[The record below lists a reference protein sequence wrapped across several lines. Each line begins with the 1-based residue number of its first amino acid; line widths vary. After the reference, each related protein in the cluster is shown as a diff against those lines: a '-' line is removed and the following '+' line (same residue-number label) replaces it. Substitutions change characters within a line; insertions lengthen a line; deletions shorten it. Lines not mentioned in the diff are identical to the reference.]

1 MDYII
6 NILIQFMDRAVLLL
20 ACLFTIT
27 RLQSFRNVF
36 QRDTY
41 RKKDYFIA
49 CTVFSV
55 FAILSTYTGLNVEG
69 SLVNVRTITIVSGG
83 IIFGPVVGIVT
94 GVISGVHRYLIDIG
108 GITSIPCLISS
119 ICAGIISGYINR
131 KVKRNYRW
139 IAGIIAGMFSET
151 ITMILI
157 LLLSRP
163 HSLGYDIV
171 SKMYINRKVKRN
183 YRWIAGIIAGMFSET
198 ITMILILLLSRPHS
212 LGYDIVSKI
221 AAPMIIGQISV
232 GFIVLLVQSIENDK
246 EKISA
251 KQAKLALD
259 IANKTLPYF
268 RKINSES
275 LNKICTIIK
284 EDIKADAVS
293 ITDTKNILA
302 YSGIGKEYYNIGH
315 EIINAETKEAISS
328 GKIVIKN
335 TGFKEKTSLLKSAII
350 IPLKE
355 KNEVIG
361 ALKIYYRASNNITYT
376 VETLAVGLS
385 QIISTL
391 MEVSKVEEMKEMAN
405 KAELKALQTQINPH
419 FLFNALNAIA
429 SSIRI
434 NPNNARELLKAL
446 QTQINPHFLFNALNA
461 IASSIRINPNNARE
475 LIINLS
481 SYLRFNLELN
491 SEFIDVKKELKQV
504 KDYIEIE
511 KARFGDKLNIIY
523 DIDDVDIKIPSLTI
537 QPLVENAIV
546 HGILKDNHNGTVK
559 ISLKD
564 EGEKVKI
571 SIIDSGVGI
580 SEEMINNIYTDNV
593 PEKKIGLYNVHSRIK
608 LIYGDGLKI
617 KRLDK
622 GTMIEFYIKKNIRG

>member
-1 MDYII
+1 MNYII
-6 NILIQFMDRAVLLL
+6 DILLQFMDRAVLLL

-27 RLQSFRNVF
+27 RLQSFRNIF

-41 RKKDYFIA
+41 RKKDYIIA

-69 SLVNVRTITIVSGG
+69 SLVNVRTMTIVSGG

-119 ICAGIISGYINR
+119 ICAGIISGYINK

-139 IAGIIAGMFSET
+139 IAGILAGMFSET

-157 LLLSRP
+157 LLLS
-163 HSLGYDIV
+163 
-171 SKMYINRKVKRN
+171 
-183 YRWIAGIIAGMFSET
+183 T
-198 ITMILILLLSRPHS
+198 PHS

-221 AAPMIIGQISV
+221 AVPMIIGQICV

-284 EDIKADAVS
+284 EDIQADAVS

-302 YSGIGKEYYNIGH
+302 YSGVGKEYYNIGH
-315 EIINAETKEAISS
+315 EIITVETKEAISS

-335 TGFKEKTSLLKSAII
+335 NGFKEKTSLLKSAII

-361 ALKIYYRASNNITYT
+361 ALKIYYKASNNITFT
-376 VETLAVGLS
+376 IEALAVGLS

-434 NPNNARELLKAL
+434 NPNNARD
-446 QTQINPHFLFNALNA
+446 
-461 IASSIRINPNNARE
+461 

-511 KARFGDKLNIIY
+511 KARFGDKLNVVY

-546 HGILKDNHNGTVK
+546 HGILKDNHNGTVE
-559 ISLKD
+559 ISVKD

-580 SEEMINNIYTDNV
+580 SEDMINNIYTDNV

-608 LIYGDGLKI
+608 LIYGEGLNI

-622 GTMIEFYIKKNIRG
+622 GTMIEFYIKKKI

>member
-1 MDYII
+1 MDYIFS
-6 NILIQFMDRAVLLL
+6 ILIQFVDRAVLLL
-20 ACLFTIT
+20 VCLFTIT
-27 RLQSFRNVF
+27 RLQSFRNIF
-36 QRDTY
+36 QKDTY
-41 RKKDYFIA
+41 SKKDYLIA
-49 CTVFSV
+49 CTVFSI

-83 IIFGPVVGIVT
+83 IIFGPIVGIVT
-94 GVISGVHRYLIDIG
+94 GLVSGIHRYLIDIG

-131 KVKRNYRW
+131 KVRRNYRW
-139 IAGIIAGMFSET
+139 IAGILAGMFSET
-151 ITMILI
+151 ITMLLI
-157 LLLSRP
+157 LLLS
-163 HSLGYDIV
+163 
-171 SKMYINRKVKRN
+171 
-183 YRWIAGIIAGMFSET
+183 T
-198 ITMILILLLSRPHS
+198 PHS

-221 AAPMIIGQISV
+221 ALPMIIGQVCV
-232 GFIVLLVQSIENDK
+232 GFIILLVQGIEDDK
-246 EKISA
+246 EKIAA

-284 EDIKADAVS
+284 EDIQADAVS

-302 YSGIGKEYYNIGH
+302 YIGVGKEYYNIGH
-315 EIINAETKEAISS
+315 EIITAETKEAISS
-328 GKIVIKN
+328 GKIVIRN

-350 IPLKE
+350 IPLKD
-355 KNEVIG
+355 KNEVTG
-361 ALKIYYRASNNITYT
+361 ALKIYYKASNNITYT

-434 NPNNARELLKAL
+434 NPN
-446 QTQINPHFLFNALNA
+446 T
-461 IASSIRINPNNARE
+461 ARE

-511 KARFGDKLNIIY
+511 KARFGDKLNVIY
-523 DIDDVDIKIPSLTI
+523 DIDEVDIKIPSLTI

-546 HGILKDNHNGTVK
+546 HGILKDNHNGTIK

-564 EGEKVKI
+564 ESEKVKI

-580 SEEMINNIYTDNV
+580 SEDMISRIYNDDV

-608 LIYGDGLKI
+608 LIYGEGLII

-622 GTMIEFYIKKNIRG
+622 GTMVEFYIKKKI

>member
-1 MDYII
+1 
-6 NILIQFMDRAVLLL
+6 MDRAVLLL

-27 RLQSFRNVF
+27 RLQSFRNIF

-41 RKKDYFIA
+41 RKKDYLIA

-94 GVISGVHRYLIDIG
+94 GLISGVHRYLIDIG

-157 LLLSRP
+157 LLLS
-163 HSLGYDIV
+163 
-171 SKMYINRKVKRN
+171 K
-183 YRWIAGIIAGMFSET
+183 
-198 ITMILILLLSRPHS
+198 PHS

-221 AAPMIIGQISV
+221 AVPMIIGQICV

-284 EDIKADAVS
+284 EDIQADAVS

-315 EIINAETKEAISS
+315 EIINSETKEAISS

-355 KNEVIG
+355 KNEVTG

-376 VETLAVGLS
+376 IETLAVGLS

-405 KAELKALQTQINPH
+405 KAE
-419 FLFNALNAIA
+419 
-429 SSIRI
+429 
-434 NPNNARELLKAL
+434 LKAL

-511 KARFGDKLNIIY
+511 KARFGDKLNVIY

-580 SEEMINNIYTDNV
+580 SEEMISNIYTDNV

-608 LIYGDGLKI
+608 LIYGEGLNI

-622 GTMIEFYIKKNIRG
+622 GTMVEFYIKKKI

>member
-1 MDYII
+1 
-6 NILIQFMDRAVLLL
+6 MDRAVLLL

-27 RLQSFRNVF
+27 RLQSFRNIF

-41 RKKDYFIA
+41 RKKDYLIA

-157 LLLSRP
+157 LLLS
-163 HSLGYDIV
+163 
-171 SKMYINRKVKRN
+171 K
-183 YRWIAGIIAGMFSET
+183 
-198 ITMILILLLSRPHS
+198 PHS

-221 AAPMIIGQISV
+221 AVPMIIGQICV

-284 EDIKADAVS
+284 EDIQADAVS

-315 EIINAETKEAISS
+315 EIINSETKEAISS

-355 KNEVIG
+355 KNEVTG

-376 VETLAVGLS
+376 IETLAVGLS

-405 KAELKALQTQINPH
+405 KAE
-419 FLFNALNAIA
+419 
-429 SSIRI
+429 
-434 NPNNARELLKAL
+434 LKAL

-511 KARFGDKLNIIY
+511 KARFGDKLNVIY
-523 DIDDVDIKIPSLTI
+523 DIDDVNIKIPSLTI

-559 ISLKD
+559 VSLKD

-608 LIYGDGLKI
+608 LIYGEGLNI

-622 GTMIEFYIKKNIRG
+622 GTMVEFYIKKKI

>member
-6 NILIQFMDRAVLLL
+6 NILIQFMDRAILLL

-27 RLQSFRNVF
+27 RLQSFRNIF

-83 IIFGPVVGIVT
+83 IIFGPFVGIVT

-157 LLLSRP
+157 LLLS
-163 HSLGYDIV
+163 
-171 SKMYINRKVKRN
+171 K
-183 YRWIAGIIAGMFSET
+183 
-198 ITMILILLLSRPHS
+198 PHS

-221 AAPMIIGQISV
+221 AAPMIIGQICV

-361 ALKIYYRASNNITYT
+361 ALKIYYKASNNITYT
-376 VETLAVGLS
+376 VETLAIGLS

-405 KAELKALQTQINPH
+405 KAE
-419 FLFNALNAIA
+419 
-429 SSIRI
+429 
-434 NPNNARELLKAL
+434 LKAL

-511 KARFGDKLNIIY
+511 KARFGDKLNVIY

-546 HGILKDNHNGTVK
+546 HGILKDTHNGTVK

-564 EGEKVKI
+564 KGEKVKI

-622 GTMIEFYIKKNIRG
+622 GTMIEFYINKNIRG

>member
-119 ICAGIISGYINR
+119 ICAGIISG
-131 KVKRNYRW
+131 
-139 IAGIIAGMFSET
+139 
-151 ITMILI
+151 
-157 LLLSRP
+157 
-163 HSLGYDIV
+163 
-171 SKMYINRKVKRN
+171 YINRKVKRN

-434 NPNNARELLKAL
+434 NPNNAREL
-446 QTQINPHFLFNALNA
+446 
-461 IASSIRINPNNARE
+461 
-475 LIINLS
+475 IINLS

>member
-1 MDYII
+1 MNYIFS
-6 NILIQFMDRAVLLL
+6 ILIQLIDRAVLLL
-20 ACLFTIT
+20 ACLFVIT
-27 RLQSFRNVF
+27 RLQSFRNIF

-41 RKKDYFIA
+41 RKKDYLIA
-49 CTVFSV
+49 CIVFSA

-83 IIFGPVVGIVT
+83 IIFGPFVGITT

-108 GITSIPCLISS
+108 GVTSIPCLISS
-119 ICAGIISGYINR
+119 ISAGIISGYINKKVQR
-131 KVKRNYRW
+131 KYRW
-139 IAGIIAGMFSET
+139 IAGIIAGMFSES

-157 LLLSRP
+157 LLLSKP
-163 HSLGYDIV
+163 H
-171 SKMYINRKVKRN
+171 
-183 YRWIAGIIAGMFSET
+183 E
-198 ITMILILLLSRPHS
+198 

-221 AAPMIIGQISV
+221 ALPMILGQVCV
-232 GFIVLLVQSIENDK
+232 GFIVILVQSIEDDK
-246 EKISA
+246 EKIAA

-268 RKINSES
+268 RSINNES

-284 EDIKADAVS
+284 EDIQADAVS

-302 YSGIGKEYYNIGH
+302 YIGVGKEYYNIGH
-315 EIINAETKEAISS
+315 EIINAETKEAISNNN
-328 GKIVIKN
+328 IVIKN
-335 TGFKEKTSLLKSAII
+335 TGFKEKSELLKSAII

-355 KNEVIG
+355 KSEVIG
-361 ALKIYYRASNNITYT
+361 ALKIYYKSSNHITYT
-376 VETLAVGLS
+376 VETLAIGLS

-434 NPNNARELLKAL
+434 NPNNARD
-446 QTQINPHFLFNALNA
+446 
-461 IASSIRINPNNARE
+461 

-504 KDYIEIE
+504 RDYIEIE
-511 KARFGDKLNIIY
+511 KARFGDKINVIY
-523 DIDDVDIKIPSLTI
+523 DIDEVDIKIPSLTI

-546 HGILKDNHNGTVK
+546 HGILKDNHNGTIK

-564 EGEKVKI
+564 EDEKVRI
-571 SIIDSGVGI
+571 SIVDSGIGI

-608 LIYGDGLKI
+608 LIYGEGLNIRK
-617 KRLDK
+617 LDK
-622 GTMIEFYIKKNIRG
+622 GTRIEFFIKKNI

>member
-27 RLQSFRNVF
+27 RLQSFRNIF

-171 SKMYINRKVKRN
+171 SK
-183 YRWIAGIIAGMFSET
+183 
-198 ITMILILLLSRPHS
+198 
-212 LGYDIVSKI
+212 I

-259 IANKTLPYF
+259 IANKALPYF

-284 EDIKADAVS
+284 EDIQADAVS

-302 YSGIGKEYYNIGH
+302 YIGVGKEYYNIGH

-361 ALKIYYRASNNITYT
+361 ALKIYYKASNNITYT
-376 VETLAVGLS
+376 VETLAIGLS

-405 KAELKALQTQINPH
+405 KAE
-419 FLFNALNAIA
+419 
-429 SSIRI
+429 
-434 NPNNARELLKAL
+434 LKAL

-511 KARFGDKLNIIY
+511 KARFGDKLNVVY

-622 GTMIEFYIKKNIRG
+622 GTMIEFYINKNIRG

>member
-171 SKMYINRKVKRN
+171 SK
-183 YRWIAGIIAGMFSET
+183 
-198 ITMILILLLSRPHS
+198 
-212 LGYDIVSKI
+212 I

-284 EDIKADAVS
+284 EDIQADAVS

-302 YSGIGKEYYNIGH
+302 YIGVGKEYYNIGH

-361 ALKIYYRASNNITYT
+361 ALKIYYKASNNITYT
-376 VETLAVGLS
+376 VETLAIGLS

-405 KAELKALQTQINPH
+405 KAE
-419 FLFNALNAIA
+419 
-429 SSIRI
+429 
-434 NPNNARELLKAL
+434 LKAL

-511 KARFGDKLNIIY
+511 KARFGDKLNVIY

-546 HGILKDNHNGTVK
+546 HGILKDTHNGTVK

-564 EGEKVKI
+564 KGEKVKI

-622 GTMIEFYIKKNIRG
+622 GTMIEFYINKNIRG

>member
-6 NILIQFMDRAVLLL
+6 NILLQFINRAVLLL

-27 RLQSFRNVF
+27 RLQSFRNIF

-41 RKKDYFIA
+41 RKKDYLIV

-94 GVISGVHRYLIDIG
+94 GLISGVHRYLIDIG

-119 ICAGIISGYINR
+119 ICAGVISGYINR
-131 KVKRNYRW
+131 KVKRNYKW
-139 IAGIIAGMFSET
+139 IAGIIAGMFSES

-157 LLLSRP
+157 LLLS
-163 HSLGYDIV
+163 
-171 SKMYINRKVKRN
+171 K
-183 YRWIAGIIAGMFSET
+183 
-198 ITMILILLLSRPHS
+198 PHS

-221 AAPMIIGQISV
+221 AVPMIIGQICV
-232 GFIVLLVQSIENDK
+232 GFIILLVQSIENDK

-268 RKINSES
+268 RNINSDS

-284 EDIKADAVS
+284 EDIHADAVS

-302 YSGIGKEYYNIGH
+302 YIGVGKEYYDIGH
-315 EIINAETKEAISS
+315 EIITTEVKEAISS

-335 TGFKEKTSLLKSAII
+335 NGLKEKTSLLKSAII

-376 VETLAVGLS
+376 IETLAVGLS

-434 NPNNARELLKAL
+434 NPNTARD
-446 QTQINPHFLFNALNA
+446 
-461 IASSIRINPNNARE
+461 

-511 KARFGDKLNIIY
+511 KARFGDKLNVIY
-523 DIDDVDIKIPSLTI
+523 EIDDVDIKIPSLTI

-546 HGILKDNHNGTVK
+546 HGILKDNKNGTVK
-559 ISLKD
+559 ISLKA

-571 SIIDSGVGI
+571 SIIDSGIGI
-580 SEEMINNIYTDNV
+580 SKEIIDNIYNDNV
-593 PEKKIGLYNVHSRIK
+593 QEKKIGLYNVHSRIK
-608 LIYGDGLKI
+608 LIYGEGLNI

-622 GTMIEFYIKKNIRG
+622 GTMIEFYIKKKI

>member
-1 MDYII
+1 
-6 NILIQFMDRAVLLL
+6 MDRAVLLL

-27 RLQSFRNVF
+27 RLQSFRNIF
-36 QRDTY
+36 QRDIY
-41 RKKDYFIA
+41 RKKDYLIA
-49 CTVFSV
+49 CTVFSI

-94 GVISGVHRYLIDIG
+94 GLISGVHRYLIDIG

-171 SKMYINRKVKRN
+171 SK
-183 YRWIAGIIAGMFSET
+183 
-198 ITMILILLLSRPHS
+198 
-212 LGYDIVSKI
+212 I
-221 AAPMIIGQISV
+221 AAPMIIGQICV

-284 EDIKADAVS
+284 EDIQADAVS

-302 YSGIGKEYYNIGH
+302 YSGVGKEYYNIGH

-328 GKIVIKN
+328 GEIVIKN

-376 VETLAVGLS
+376 IETLAVGLS

-405 KAELKALQTQINPH
+405 KAE
-419 FLFNALNAIA
+419 
-429 SSIRI
+429 
-434 NPNNARELLKAL
+434 LKAL

-511 KARFGDKLNIIY
+511 KARFGDKLNVIY

-608 LIYGDGLKI
+608 LIYGEGLNI

-622 GTMIEFYIKKNIRG
+622 GTMIEFYIKKKI

>member
-1 MDYII
+1 LDYII

-119 ICAGIISGYINR
+119 ICAGIISG
-131 KVKRNYRW
+131 
-139 IAGIIAGMFSET
+139 
-151 ITMILI
+151 
-157 LLLSRP
+157 
-163 HSLGYDIV
+163 
-171 SKMYINRKVKRN
+171 YINRKVKRN

-434 NPNNARELLKAL
+434 NPNNAREL
-446 QTQINPHFLFNALNA
+446 
-461 IASSIRINPNNARE
+461 
-475 LIINLS
+475 IINLS

-622 GTMIEFYIKKNIRG
+622 GTMIEFYIKKNIRGWDIWKQ

>member
-119 ICAGIISGYINR
+119 ICAGIISG
-131 KVKRNYRW
+131 
-139 IAGIIAGMFSET
+139 
-151 ITMILI
+151 
-157 LLLSRP
+157 
-163 HSLGYDIV
+163 
-171 SKMYINRKVKRN
+171 YINRKVKRN

-434 NPNNARELLKAL
+434 NPNNAREL
-446 QTQINPHFLFNALNA
+446 
-461 IASSIRINPNNARE
+461 
-475 LIINLS
+475 IINLS

-622 GTMIEFYIKKNIRG
+622 GTMIEFYINKNIRG

>member
-1 MDYII
+1 MNYVYS
-6 NILIQFMDRAVLLL
+6 ILFQFVDRVVLLL
-20 ACLFTIT
+20 ICFFAIT
-27 RLQSFRNVF
+27 RLHSFREIFSSDN
-36 QRDTY
+36 Y
-41 RKKDYFIA
+41 SKKDYIIA
-49 CTVFSV
+49 CTVFSL
-55 FAILSTYTGLNVEG
+55 FAIMATYTGLNVEG

-94 GVISGVHRYLIDIG
+94 GLISGVHRYLIDIR

-119 ICAGIISGYINR
+119 ITAGVISGYINR

-163 HSLGYDIV
+163 VSLG
-171 SKMYINRKVKRN
+171 
-183 YRWIAGIIAGMFSET
+183 F
-198 ITMILILLLSRPHS
+198 
-212 LGYDIVSKI
+212 DIVSKI
-221 AAPMIIGQISV
+221 ALPMILGQISV
-232 GFIVLLVQSIENDK
+232 GFIVLLVQSIEDDK
-246 EKISA
+246 EKIAA

-268 RKINSES
+268 RSINSDS
-275 LNKICTIIK
+275 LNKICTIIR

-302 YSGIGKEYYNIGH
+302 YIGVGKEYYNIGH
-315 EIINAETKEAISS
+315 EIITEPTKEAVSS

-335 TGFKEKTSLLKSAII
+335 NGFMDKSSLLKSAIV

-361 ALKIYYRASNNITYT
+361 AMKIYYKAPHSITFT
-376 VETLAVGLS
+376 IETLAVGLS

-391 MEVSKVEEMKEMAN
+391 MEVSKVEEMRTMAD
-405 KAELKALQTQINPH
+405 KAELKALQRQINPH

-434 NPNNARELLKAL
+434 DPNK
-446 QTQINPHFLFNALNA
+446 
-461 IASSIRINPNNARE
+461 ARE

-481 SYLRFNLELN
+481 SYLRYNLELS

-511 KARFGDKLNIIY
+511 KARFGDKMNVVY
-523 DIDDVDIKIPSLTI
+523 DIDDVTVRIPSLII

-546 HGILKDNHNGTVK
+546 HGILKNKGSGTIKIVVK
-559 ISLKD
+559 DK
-564 EGEKVKI
+564 GEKVKF
-571 SIIDSGVGI
+571 SIIDNGIGI
-580 SEEMINNIYTDNV
+580 SEDVINKVYSDRV
-593 PEKKIGLYNVHSRIK
+593 PENKIGLYNVHSRIK
-608 LIYGDGLKI
+608 LIYGEGLII
-617 KRLDK
+617 KRLDR
-622 GTMIEFYIKKNIRG
+622 GTSIEFYIKKA

>member
-27 RLQSFRNVF
+27 RLQSFRNIF
-36 QRDTY
+36 QRDIY
-41 RKKDYFIA
+41 RKKDYLIA
-49 CTVFSV
+49 CTVFSI

-94 GVISGVHRYLIDIG
+94 GLISGVHRYLIDIG

-171 SKMYINRKVKRN
+171 SK
-183 YRWIAGIIAGMFSET
+183 
-198 ITMILILLLSRPHS
+198 
-212 LGYDIVSKI
+212 I
-221 AAPMIIGQISV
+221 AAPMIIGQICV

-284 EDIKADAVS
+284 EDIQADAVS

-302 YSGIGKEYYNIGH
+302 YSGVGKEYYNIGH

-328 GKIVIKN
+328 GEIVIKN

-376 VETLAVGLS
+376 IETLAVGLS

-405 KAELKALQTQINPH
+405 KAE
-419 FLFNALNAIA
+419 
-429 SSIRI
+429 
-434 NPNNARELLKAL
+434 LKAL

-511 KARFGDKLNIIY
+511 KARFGDKLNVIY

-608 LIYGDGLKI
+608 LIYGEGLNI

-622 GTMIEFYIKKNIRG
+622 GTMIEFYIKKKI

>member
-119 ICAGIISGYINR
+119 ICAGIISG
-131 KVKRNYRW
+131 
-139 IAGIIAGMFSET
+139 
-151 ITMILI
+151 
-157 LLLSRP
+157 
-163 HSLGYDIV
+163 
-171 SKMYINRKVKRN
+171 YINRKVKRN

-434 NPNNARELLKAL
+434 NPNNAREL
-446 QTQINPHFLFNALNA
+446 
-461 IASSIRINPNNARE
+461 
-475 LIINLS
+475 IINLS

-511 KARFGDKLNIIY
+511 KARFGDKLNVIY